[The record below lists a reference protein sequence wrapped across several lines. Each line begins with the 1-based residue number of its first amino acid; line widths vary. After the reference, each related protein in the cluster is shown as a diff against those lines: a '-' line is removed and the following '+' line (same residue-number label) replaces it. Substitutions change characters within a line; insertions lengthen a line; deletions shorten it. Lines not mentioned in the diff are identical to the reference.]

1 MIPNLRRSIPWHSR
15 VHLAVSLVAL
25 AACAAA
31 PTGGADADDVI
42 FLTAS
47 APATVHMDA
56 LYEGAVV
63 ADAAGCLR
71 LADASGHTV
80 VWPYAFELRQHNGA
94 ATVVAPGGR
103 EIGELGGAFKFGG
116 GEVPT
121 LHQGIAVSDAQR
133 QLALERCP
141 GRYWIVGEVP

>member
-1 MIPNLRRSIPWHSR
+1 MNSNLRRSMRCQSR
-15 VHLAVSLVAL
+15 VLPAVSLLAM
-25 AACAAA
+25 AACAAS

-47 APATVHMDA
+47 APATVHMQA
-56 LYEGAVV
+56 LYEGNVV

-80 VWPYAFELRQHNGA
+80 VWPHAFELRQRNGA

-103 EIGELGGAFKFGG
+103 EIGEVGGAFRFGG

-121 LHQGIAVSDAQR
+121 LHEGVAVSDAQR
-133 QLALERCP
+133 ELALQRCP
-141 GRYWIVGEVP
+141 GRYWIVGEIP

>member
-1 MIPNLRRSIPWHSR
+1 MNPNLRRSMRWQSR
-15 VHLAVSLVAL
+15 VLPAISLLAL

-31 PTGGADADDVI
+31 PTSGVDADDVI

-47 APATVHMDA
+47 VPVTVHMQA
-56 LYEGAVV
+56 LYEGNVV
-63 ADAAGCLR
+63 ADAAGCVR

-94 ATVVAPGGR
+94 ATVVDPGGR
-103 EIGELGGAFKFGG
+103 EIGDVGGAFSFGG

-121 LHQGIAVSDAQR
+121 LHQGIALSDARR